1 MAACFIASLNN
12 IHCGQIKATGM
23 LGLLASVSWQA
34 FTKDVQLPPQ
44 VLVAFPVTHPCDC
57 DAN

>member
-1 MAACFIASLNN
+1 
-12 IHCGQIKATGM
+12 M

>member
-12 IHCGQIKATGM
+12 IHCGQMKATGM
-23 LGLLASVSWQA
+23 FGLLASVSWQA
-34 FTKDVQLPPQ
+34 LTKDVQLPPQ
-44 VLVAFPVTHPCDC
+44 VLSAFPVWHPRDW